1 MRWLAL
7 VFGLLTVFACGKEE
21 VARAP
26 SAKPADSQA
35 AEPKAEEAKVAEPTA
50 DDPATDQPPALAPQD
65 GFFMAEG
72 APDPR
77 ACSVAS
83 ECLGDT
89 IPDLDNPCCQNPT
102 SLEPY
107 ARAYRSWLGS
117 WRGKHCAERS
127 CPPPPNPAR
136 PPDCAFE
143 LACTQGVCVDSCS

>member
-1 MRWLAL
+1 MRRLAL
-7 VFGLLTVFACGKEE
+7 VFGLFTVLACSKED
-21 VARAP
+21 VAKAP
-26 SAKPADSQA
+26 TSKPADSPSAEPKPKSEQAKA
-35 AEPKAEEAKVAEPTA
+35 AEPT
-50 DDPATDQPPALAPQD
+50 TDEPPARAPQD

-83 ECLGDT
+83 DCLGDT

-107 ARAYRSWLGS
+107 ARTYRSWLGS
-117 WRGKHCAERS
+117 WRGKHCAEQT

-136 PPDCAFE
+136 PPACAFE
-143 LACTQGVCVDSCS
+143 LACTEGVCVDSCP